1 MNIAECFVLTSP
13 HKILFDQLGEVENQV
28 GDNLKAHAFYPFTK
42 KFASGYVQFKQVAN
56 DDHAQPAR
64 RFRMKKLL
72 IAFALTLSTGAFAQ
86 GLQLGYPSTGGNGCP
101 QGSVS
106 ASLSPDNSQLS
117 ILFDSFVA
125 EAGPASGRTLD
136 RKSCNISIPVT
147 VPNGYSVSVVA
158 VDYRGF
164 VGLPNRSAN
173 ARFTAEYFFANQP
186 GPRTQRQFIGAQNTD
201 YLIENDL
208 VVSAIVWSAC
218 GAQTNLRINA
228 SMMLQNTSF
237 QDALATVDSAD
248 ISSGIIYQLK
258 FRPCR

>member
-1 MNIAECFVLTSP
+1 
-13 HKILFDQLGEVENQV
+13 
-28 GDNLKAHAFYPFTK
+28 
-42 KFASGYVQFKQVAN
+42 
-56 DDHAQPAR
+56 
-64 RFRMKKLL
+64 MKKIILSL
-72 IAFALTLSTGAFAQ
+72 ALTFSATAFAQ

-106 ASLSPDNSQLS
+106 ATLSPDSTQLS

-125 EAGPASGRTLD
+125 EAGPSSGKTLD
-136 RKSCNISIPVT
+136 RKSCNIAIPVT

-164 VGLPNRSAN
+164 VGLPNRQAS
-173 ARFTAEYFFANQP
+173 ARFSAEYFFANMP
-186 GPRTQRQFIGAQNTD
+186 GPRMQRQFVGAQNTD

-228 SMMLQNTSF
+228 AMMVQNTSY

-248 ISSGIIYQLK
+248 LSSGIIYQLK